1 MRNCGSGSGS
11 VGVAGAFQNE
21 AGKGDGRPGR
31 GRLAV
36 VGIGPG
42 DPEDLSSRALQALR
56 QAEVVVGYRPYI
68 QLLNGVLSPD
78 QEIVGSGMRQELER
92 ARLAVDL
99 ARSGRRVAV
108 VSSGDAGVYGMA
120 GLVLELLVKSGARD
134 QVDFQ
139 VVPGITAASAAAAL
153 LGAPLMHD
161 FAVISL
167 SDLLTPWEVILKR
180 IEAAAR
186 GDFVTVFYNPRSRKR
201 VNQIREARDV
211 LLRYRP
217 PETPV
222 GIVTAAGRPG
232 QRVVIS
238 DLAGFLDQEI
248 NMHSLVLVGNSRS
261 YVRDGFLI
269 TPRGYRV

>member
-1 MRNCGSGSGS
+1 M
-11 VGVAGAFQNE
+11 
-21 AGKGDGRPGR
+21 
-31 GRLAV
+31 

-56 QAEVVVGYRPYI
+56 QAEVVVGYHPYI